1 MAAVTVLRS
10 LWERKICE
18 MMNDATRATNEV
30 GAENGMVVVG
40 RRKQVRGRGK
50 GDIYNETY
58 E

>member
-50 GDIYNETY
+50 GER
-58 E
+58 EL